1 MNFGVDIDG
10 VLTDIYKY
18 QLEKGIPFFKEK
30 YNKSVINSKGF
41 DVQEIFNC
49 SKEERYDFW
58 KQHLLKYAITEPA
71 RLGMADAL
79 KKQVDDGDVI
89 TIITSREFTDQNGP
103 LGILM
108 RTIVKEWLK
117 ANHIPYQNIVFT
129 SGSKREAIQ
138 KNHIDVMMEDDPK
151 NIRDIEDLCTVL
163 CYDSAYNKD
172 EHFSENVI
180 HISSPDQIYDVM
192 QSIKFPVRDE
202 IKPLSGVPSIDQIW
216 RRYYNDKQ
224 KSITI
229 PEFTIY
235 QYLKEQNKNNLD
247 AIALEYF
254 GKTLTFRE
262 MFQKIDSIAQRFIQD
277 GVKKGDIVSLCM
289 PNTPE
294 AVLTFYAL
302 NKIGAIADMIHP
314 LSGQKELKEYLRS
327 AKSKYLVMID
337 IDYQKIQPIL
347 NDTSVQKAIVV
358 SAADSMPL
366 LLGTAYRFTQKEK
379 IDWQADT
386 HFVPWQKWM
395 SERDKSLVV
404 PMNDYHKNEAA
415 VLLHTGGTSGIP
427 KAVVLSNEA
436 FNANAEQLRYT
447 IPSYKKGDS
456 LLAVT
461 PVFHG
466 FGLSN
471 CIHTPLSVNM
481 YVSLLPQFNLKMFR
495 DAILRNHSNL
505 ILGVPTLYNAMVND
519 AGYQGKDLSFFK
531 VAISG
536 GDSASK
542 NFENRFN
549 QWAEEHNMPNPL
561 FKGYGLTEA
570 LAATSFTSVNANR
583 PLSIGVPLPMNN
595 FKIVKPYTTEEVGY
609 NELGEICVSGP
620 TVMQEYFQNPEETS
634 AIVFQDA
641 RGRKWLRTGDIG
653 YIDKDGMIYYKQ
665 RLKRIII
672 SSGYNLYPT
681 QIEEVISEHPDVKT
695 CIVVAKP
702 DERKVNV
709 AKAFIVL
716 NDGVEATP
724 EILNEIKANCHEKL
738 SKFSWPAEY
747 EFRQNLPLTLMN
759 KVDYHRLEEEERQ
772 NYYSQSGFSDN
783 TVKVLKKG

>member
-10 VLTDIYKY
+10 VLTDICSY

-30 YNKSVINSKGF
+30 YHKDVINSKGF
-41 DVQEIFNC
+41 DIQEIFGC

-58 KQHLLKYAITEPA
+58 KQHLLKYAIAEPA
-71 RLGMADAL
+71 RPGMAYAL
-79 KKQVDDGDVI
+79 QKQVNDGDTI
-89 TIITSREFTDQNGP
+89 TIITSREFADQNGP
-103 LGILM
+103 LGTLM

-138 KNHIDVMMEDDPK
+138 KNHIDVMMEDDPR

-180 HISSPDQIYDVM
+180 HISSPYQIYDVM
-192 QSIKFPVRDE
+192 QSIKYPVRDE
-202 IKPLSGVPSIDQIW
+202 IKPLSGIPSVDQLW
-216 RRYYNDKQ
+216 RKYYNDKQ
-224 KSITI
+224 KSVTV
-229 PEFTIY
+229 PELTIY

-254 GKTLTFRE
+254 GKTMTFRE
-262 MFQKIDSIAQRFIQD
+262 MFQEIENIAQRFRQE

-294 AVLTFYAL
+294 AVTTFYAL
-302 NKIGAIADMIHP
+302 NEIGAIADMIHP
-314 LSGQKELKEYLRS
+314 LSGQKELKEYLQS

-337 IDYQKIQPIL
+337 IDYKKVQPIL
-347 NDTSVQKAIVV
+347 DETSVQKAIVV
-358 SAADSMPL
+358 SAADSMPF
-366 LLGTAYRFTQKEK
+366 LLGHAYSLTQKDK
-379 IDWQADT
+379 IDWHKDIR
-386 HFVPWQKWM
+386 FVPWKKWM
-395 SERDKSLVV
+395 TERDKTIVV
-404 PMNDYHKNEAA
+404 PINDYHKDEPA
-415 VLLHTGGTSGIP
+415 VLLHTGGTSGTP

-436 FNANAEQLRYT
+436 FNGNVEQLRYT

-481 YVSLLPQFNLKMFR
+481 YVSLLPQFDLKMFR
-495 DAILRNHSNL
+495 NTLLRNRSNL
-505 ILGVPTLYNAMVND
+505 VLGVPTLYNAMVND
-519 AGYQGKDLSFFK
+519 IGYDGKDLSFFK

-542 NFENRFN
+542 SFEDRFN
-549 QWAEEHNMPNPL
+549 DWAEGHHMPNPL

-570 LAATSFTSVNANR
+570 LAATSFTSVNANK
-583 PLSIGVPLPMNN
+583 PSSIGVPLPMNN

-609 NELGEICVSGP
+609 NELGEICISGP
-620 TVMQEYFQNPEETS
+620 TLMQEYYQNPTETEETL
-634 AIVFQDA
+634 FKDK
-641 RGRKWLRTGDIG
+641 RGKTWLRTGDIG
-653 YIDKDGMIYYKQ
+653 YIGDDGLIYYKQ
-665 RLKRIII
+665 RLKRVII

-681 QIEEVISEHPDVKT
+681 QIEEVINEHPDVKT

-716 NDGVEATP
+716 NDGIEASP
-724 EILNEIKANCHEKL
+724 EILNSIQMNCREKL

-747 EFRQNLPLTLMN
+747 EFRQKLPLTLMN

-772 NYYSQSGFSDN
+772 NYYSKTGVSHNSE
-783 TVKVLKKG
+783 KVLKKG